1 MIQRNLDVEELLFKQ
16 FWMLGQPINIMLYAL
31 YIGLKL
37 NTLRRDDNMPSIARQ
52 SRGRLHE
59 KSELQND
66 GS

>member
-1 MIQRNLDVEELLFKQ
+1 MIQRNLGVEELSFKQ
-16 FWMLGQPINIMLYAL
+16 FWTLGQPINIMLQAL
-31 YIGLKL
+31 NTQIKL
-37 NTLRRDDNMPSIARQ
+37 NTLRRDDIMSGNARQ